1 MYFFIWLV
9 FFLFAL
15 IYGKNFYF
23 RMYNKRLA
31 EVERIIL
38 KTLIIAL
45 ISFLPMTLQAEQS
58 DPVYG
63 DIEQEQHVPRKGA
76 NKQPQKLT
84 LDGMPEY
91 PHDSNLRKLEIRKS
105 KLTFYVDISSITS
118 SKKDNIARLV
128 TVAISPYGA
137 RTVTY
142 EGFDCGYK
150 RYMAYGYAGSE
161 GPIRPFDE
169 QIWRPV
175 IDEGNSRY
183 RTTLIDNYLCGLL
196 AYAASRDKILARMK
210 SLKPY
215 KNQD

>member
-1 MYFFIWLV
+1 
-9 FFLFAL
+9 
-15 IYGKNFYF
+15 
-23 RMYNKRLA
+23 MYNKRLA
-31 EVERIIL
+31 EAERRIL
-38 KTLIIAL
+38 RILIIAL
-45 ISFLPMTLQAEQS
+45 ICFLPMTLQAEQPE
-58 DPVYG
+58 PVYG
-63 DIEQEQHVPRKGA
+63 DIEQEPHIPRKGV

-84 LDGMPEY
+84 IDGMPEY
-91 PHDSNLRKLEIRKS
+91 PRDSNLRKLKIRKS
-105 KLTFYVDISSITS
+105 KSAFYVDISSITS

-128 TVAISPYGA
+128 TVVISPYGA

-150 RYMAYGYAGSE
+150 RYMAFGYAGSE
-161 GPIRPFDE
+161 GPIQPFDE

-183 RTTLIDNYLCGLL
+183 RTTLIDNYLCGYM
-196 AYAASRDKILARMK
+196 AYAASRDKILNRMR

>member
-1 MYFFIWLV
+1 M
-9 FFLFAL
+9 
-15 IYGKNFYF
+15 
-23 RMYNKRLA
+23 
-31 EVERIIL
+31 

-45 ISFLPMTLQAEQS
+45 ISFLPMTLQAQQS

-63 DIEQEQHVPRKGA
+63 DIEQEQHIPRKGA

-84 LDGMPEY
+84 MDGMPEY
-91 PHDSNLRKLEIRKS
+91 PLDSNLRKLEIRKS
-105 KLTFYVDISSITS
+105 RSTFYVDISSITS

-150 RYMAYGYAGSE
+150 RYMAFGYAGSE
-161 GPIRPFDE
+161 GPVRPFDE

-175 IDEGNSRY
+175 KDEGEGRY
-183 RTTLIDNYLCGLL
+183 RALLIDSYLCGYM
-196 AYAASRDKILARMK
+196 AYAASREKILNRMNNLK
-210 SLKPY
+210 SY
-215 KNQD
+215 DNQD

>member
-1 MYFFIWLV
+1 
-9 FFLFAL
+9 
-15 IYGKNFYF
+15 
-23 RMYNKRLA
+23 MYNKRLA
-31 EVERIIL
+31 EAERRIL
-38 KTLIIAL
+38 RILIIAL
-45 ISFLPMTLQAEQS
+45 ICFLPMTLQAEQPE
-58 DPVYG
+58 PVYG
-63 DIEQEQHVPRKGA
+63 DIEQEPHIPRKGV

-84 LDGMPEY
+84 IDGMPEY
-91 PHDSNLRKLEIRKS
+91 PRDSNLRKLK
-105 KLTFYVDISSITS
+105 
-118 SKKDNIARLV
+118 
-128 TVAISPYGA
+128 AISPYGA

-150 RYMAYGYAGSE
+150 RYMAFGYAGLE

-183 RTTLIDNYLCGLL
+183 RTALIDNYLCGYM
-196 AYAASRDKILARMK
+196 AYAASRDKILSRMR